1 MMRWPARREGK
12 EAPDHEV
19 PPGFVEAVEA
29 IYDAAPA
36 PERWPVALQAIADA
50 FGDVG
55 AHLIYQREDGA
66 YGTICSPG
74 LEAAQRDYEAG
85 EWWRHD
91 VRFSRSLEG
100 GAISRS
106 DTISDR
112 DIATSE
118 EMKDLP
124 FYTQFLRSHGLGW
137 FGGVGISPDPR
148 VGVALAVQRAADK
161 GPWADEELETL
172 SRLGR
177 HVENALRLGIRLIN
191 AEASQHALADALT
204 RLGVGVF
211 LLAADGRVLF
221 ANPAGQVLA
230 GDGLL
235 VSAGRLTARAEAP
248 REMLRARIADA
259 AFGHAALVDAPRPVV
274 VQDHQRDGFLAV
286 HVIPVRVADRGA
298 VETLL
303 AEVVAIAVVTSSQ
316 ADAPAD
322 PALVRDL
329 LGLTLAE
336 ARLTALVGVGLAP
349 REASERLGITE
360 ETART
365 TLKRVFQKTGVT
377 RQSELSALLARMAVR

>member
-1 MMRWPARREGK
+1 MSWAEKQKVPDTRDRE
-12 EAPDHEV
+12 PCS
-19 PPGFVEAVEA
+19 GFVAAVEA

-36 PERWPVALQAIADA
+36 PERWPAALQVIADS

-74 LEAAQRDYEAG
+74 LEAAQRDYDAG
-85 EWWRHD
+85 EWWCHD
-91 VRFSRSLEG
+91 VRFSRSLEC
-100 GAISRS
+100 GAIARS

-112 DIATSE
+112 DIATPE
-118 EMKDLP
+118 EMKVLP
-124 FYTQFLRSHGLGW
+124 FYAQFLRSHGLGW

-148 VGVALAVQRAADK
+148 VGVALAVQRATDK
-161 GPWADEELETL
+161 EPWSDAELETL

-211 LLAADGRVLF
+211 LLAGDGRVLF
-221 ANPAGQVLA
+221 ANPAGQMLA

-235 VSAGRLTARAEAP
+235 VSQGRLTARGEEP
-248 REMLRARIADA
+248 REALRARITEA
-259 AFGHAALVDAPRPVV
+259 AFGDAILLNAPRPVI
-274 VQDHQRDGFLAV
+274 VQDRQRDGFLAV
-286 HVIPVRVADRGA
+286 HVIPVRAAERGA
-298 VETLL
+298 VEALL
-303 AEVVAIAVVTSSQ
+303 ADVVAIAVVTSSQ
-316 ADAPAD
+316 VDGPAD

-349 REASERLGITE
+349 REAGERLGITE
-360 ETART
+360 GTART

>member
-1 MMRWPARREGK
+1 MRWPAKQEGRDAL
-12 EAPDHEV
+12 EQRTPA
-19 PPGFVEAVEA
+19 GFVAAVEA
-29 IYDAAPA
+29 IYEAAPA
-36 PERWPVALQAIADA
+36 PERWPAALQAIADA

-74 LEAAQRDYEAG
+74 LDAAQRDYEAG
-85 EWWRHD
+85 QWWRHD
-91 VRFSRSLEG
+91 VRFLRSLEC

-106 DTISDR
+106 DTVSDR
-112 DIATSE
+112 DIATLE
-118 EMKDLP
+118 EMKSLP
-124 FYTQFLRSHGLGW
+124 FYAQFLRSHGLGW

-148 VGVALAVQRAADK
+148 VGVALSVQRAMEK
-161 GPWADEELETL
+161 GPLSEAELDLL

-191 AEASQHALADALT
+191 AEASQQALADALT

-211 LLAADGRVLF
+211 LLAGDGRVLF

-235 VSAGRLTARAEAP
+235 VSGGRLTARAEAP

-259 AFGHAALVDAPRPVV
+259 ALGDAALLAAPRPVV
-274 VQDHQRDGFLAV
+274 VQDRQRDGFLAV
-286 HVIPVRVADRGA
+286 HVIPVRMADRGA
-298 VETLL
+298 VEALL
-303 AEVVAIAVVTSSQ
+303 ADVVAIAVVTSSQ
-316 ADAPAD
+316 VDGPAD

-336 ARLTALVGVGLAP
+336 ARVTALVGMGLAP
-349 REASERLGITE
+349 REAGERLGITE

-365 TLKRVFQKTGVT
+365 TLKRVFQKTGLT

>member
-1 MMRWPARREGK
+1 MRWPAKQEGRDAL
-12 EAPDHEV
+12 EQRTPA
-19 PPGFVEAVEA
+19 GFVAAVEA
-29 IYDAAPA
+29 IYEAAPA
-36 PERWPVALQAIADA
+36 PERWPAALQAIADA

-74 LEAAQRDYEAG
+74 LDAAQRDYEAG
-85 EWWRHD
+85 QWWRHD
-91 VRFSRSLEG
+91 VRFSRSLEC

-106 DTISDR
+106 DTVSDR
-112 DIATSE
+112 DIATLE
-118 EMKDLP
+118 EMKSLP
-124 FYTQFLRSHGLGW
+124 FYAQFLRSHGLGW

-148 VGVALAVQRAADK
+148 VGVALSVQRAMEK
-161 GPWADEELETL
+161 GPLSEAELDLL

-191 AEASQHALADALT
+191 AEASQQALADALT

-211 LLAADGRVLF
+211 LLAGDGRVLF

-235 VSAGRLTARAEAP
+235 VSGGRLTARAEAP

-259 AFGHAALVDAPRPVV
+259 AFGDAALLAAPRPVV
-274 VQDHQRDGFLAV
+274 VQDRQRDGFLAV
-286 HVIPVRVADRGA
+286 HVIPVRMADRGA
-298 VETLL
+298 VEALL
-303 AEVVAIAVVTSSQ
+303 ADVVAIAVVTSSQ
-316 ADAPAD
+316 VDGPAD

-336 ARLTALVGVGLAP
+336 ARVTALVGMGLAP
-349 REASERLGITE
+349 REAGERLGITE

-365 TLKRVFQKTGVT
+365 TLKRVFQKTGLT

>member
-1 MMRWPARREGK
+1 MRWAEK
-12 EAPDHEV
+12 QKVPDTRDREV
-19 PPGFVEAVEA
+19 PAGFVAAVEA

-36 PERWPVALQAIADA
+36 PERWPMALQAIADA

-74 LEAAQRDYEAG
+74 LEEAQRDYDAG

-91 VRFSRSLEG
+91 VRFSRSLEC
-100 GAISRS
+100 GAISRY
-106 DTISDR
+106 DTVSDR
-112 DIATSE
+112 DIATAE
-118 EMKDLP
+118 EMKSLP
-124 FYTQFLRSHGLGW
+124 FYAQFLRSHGLGW

-148 VGVALAVQRAADK
+148 VGVALAVQRATEK
-161 GPWADEELETL
+161 EPWSDAELETL

-211 LLAADGRVLF
+211 LLAGDGRVLF
-221 ANPAGQVLA
+221 ANPVGQMLA

-235 VSAGRLTARAEAP
+235 VSGGRLSARTEGP
-248 REMLRARIADA
+248 REALRARITEA
-259 AFGHAALVDAPRPVV
+259 AFGDAMLLNAPRPVI
-274 VQDHQRDGFLAV
+274 VQDRQRDGFLAV
-286 HVIPVRVADRGA
+286 HVIPVRAPERGV
-298 VETLL
+298 VEALL
-303 AEVVAIAVVTSSQ
+303 ADVVAIAVVTSSQ
-316 ADAPAD
+316 VGGPAD

-349 REASERLGITE
+349 REAGERLGITE

>member
-1 MMRWPARREGK
+1 MMRWPAKQEGSEAFDH
-12 EAPDHEV
+12 EAPN
-19 PPGFVEAVEA
+19 GFVAAVEA

-36 PERWPVALQAIADA
+36 PERWPAALQAIADT

-91 VRFSRSLEG
+91 VRFARSLEC

-106 DTISDR
+106 DTVSDR
-112 DIATSE
+112 DIATPE
-118 EMKDLP
+118 EMKSLP
-124 FYTQFLRSHGLGW
+124 FYAQFLHSHGLGW

-148 VGVALAVQRAADK
+148 VGVALSVQRATEK
-161 GPWADEELETL
+161 GPLSEAELGIL

-191 AEASQHALADALT
+191 AEASQHALADALN

-211 LLAADGRVLF
+211 LLAGDGRVLF
-221 ANPAGQVLA
+221 ANPAGQMLA

-235 VSAGRLTARAEAP
+235 VSGGRLTARAEEP
-248 REMLRARIADA
+248 REALRGRIADA
-259 AFGHAALVDAPRPVV
+259 AFGDAALLDAPRPVI
-274 VQDHQRDGFLAV
+274 VQDRQRDGFLAV

-298 VETLL
+298 VEALL
-303 AEVVAIAVVTSSQ
+303 TDVAAIAVVTSSQ
-316 ADAPAD
+316 ADGPAD

-349 REASERLGITE
+349 REASARLGITE

>member
-1 MMRWPARREGK
+1 MRWPAGQESRD
-12 EAPDHEV
+12 AFDHGL
-19 PPGFVEAVEA
+19 PTGFVAAVEA
-29 IYDAAPA
+29 IYEAAPA
-36 PERWPVALQAIADA
+36 PERWPVALQAIADT

-91 VRFSRSLEG
+91 VRFSRSIEC
-100 GAISRS
+100 GAIARS
-106 DTISDR
+106 DTVSDR
-112 DIATSE
+112 DIATPE
-118 EMKDLP
+118 EMKSLP
-124 FYTQFLRSHGLGW
+124 FYAEFLRSHGLGW

-148 VGVALAVQRAADK
+148 VGVALAVQRATEKEPLSEA
-161 GPWADEELETL
+161 ELETL

-191 AEASQHALADALT
+191 AEASQHALADALN

-211 LLAADGRVLF
+211 LLAGDGRVLF

-235 VSAGRLTARAEAP
+235 VSAGRLTARMEAP
-248 REMLRARIADA
+248 RAMLRTRIADA
-259 AFGHAALVDAPRPVV
+259 ALGDAARLDTPRPVI
-274 VQDHQRDGFLAV
+274 VQDRQREGFLAV
-286 HVIPVRVADRGA
+286 HVIPVRLGERGA
-298 VETLL
+298 VEALL
-303 AEVVAIAVVTSSQ
+303 ADVVAIAVVTSSQ
-316 ADAPAD
+316 ADGPAD

-349 REASERLGITE
+349 REAGARLGITE

>member
-1 MMRWPARREGK
+1 MRWPAGQESGD
-12 EAPDHEV
+12 AFDHGL
-19 PPGFVEAVEA
+19 PTGFVAAVEA
-29 IYDAAPA
+29 IYEAAPA
-36 PERWPVALQAIADA
+36 PERWPVALQAIADT

-91 VRFSRSLEG
+91 VRFSRSIEC
-100 GAISRS
+100 GAIARS
-106 DTISDR
+106 DTVSDR
-112 DIATSE
+112 DIATPE
-118 EMKDLP
+118 EMKSLP
-124 FYTQFLRSHGLGW
+124 FYAEFLRSHGLGW

-148 VGVALAVQRAADK
+148 VGVALAVQRATEKEPLSEA
-161 GPWADEELETL
+161 ELETL

-191 AEASQHALADALT
+191 AEASQHALADALN

-211 LLAADGRVLF
+211 LLAGDGRVLF

-235 VSAGRLTARAEAP
+235 VSAGRLTARMEAP
-248 REMLRARIADA
+248 RAMLRTRIADA
-259 AFGHAALVDAPRPVV
+259 ALGDAARLDTPRPVI
-274 VQDHQRDGFLAV
+274 VQDRQREGFLAV
-286 HVIPVRVADRGA
+286 HVIPVRLGERGA
-298 VETLL
+298 VEALL
-303 AEVVAIAVVTSSQ
+303 ADVVAIAVVTSSQ
-316 ADAPAD
+316 ADGPAD

-349 REASERLGITE
+349 REAGARLGITE

>member
-1 MMRWPARREGK
+1 MSWAEKQKVPDTRDRE
-12 EAPDHEV
+12 PSS
-19 PPGFVEAVEA
+19 GFVAAVEA

-36 PERWPVALQAIADA
+36 PERWPAALQVIADS

-74 LEAAQRDYEAG
+74 LEAAQRDYDAG

-91 VRFSRSLEG
+91 VRFSRSLEC
-100 GAISRS
+100 GAIARS

-112 DIATSE
+112 DIATPE
-118 EMKDLP
+118 EMKVLP
-124 FYTQFLRSHGLGW
+124 FYAQFLRSHGLGW

-148 VGVALAVQRAADK
+148 VGVALAVQRATDK
-161 GPWADEELETL
+161 EPWSDAELETL

-177 HVENALRLGIRLIN
+177 HVENALRIGIRLIN

-211 LLAADGRVLF
+211 LLAGDGRVLF
-221 ANPAGQVLA
+221 ANPAGQMLA

-235 VSAGRLTARAEAP
+235 VSQGRLTARGEEP
-248 REMLRARIADA
+248 REALRARITEA
-259 AFGHAALVDAPRPVV
+259 AFGDAILLNAPRPVI
-274 VQDHQRDGFLAV
+274 VQDRQRDGFLAV
-286 HVIPVRVADRGA
+286 HVIPVRAAERGA
-298 VETLL
+298 VEALL
-303 AEVVAIAVVTSSQ
+303 ADVVAIAVVTSSQ
-316 ADAPAD
+316 VDGPAD

-349 REASERLGITE
+349 REAGERLGITE

>member
-1 MMRWPARREGK
+1 MRRAEKQKVPDTRDRELPA
-12 EAPDHEV
+12 
-19 PPGFVEAVEA
+19 GFVAAVEA
-29 IYDAAPA
+29 IYDAAPT
-36 PERWPVALQAIADA
+36 PERWPDALQTIADA

-74 LEAAQRDYEAG
+74 LEAAQRDYDAG

-91 VRFSRSLEG
+91 VRFSRSLEC
-100 GAISRS
+100 GAVARS

-112 DIATSE
+112 DIATPE
-118 EMKDLP
+118 EMKTLP
-124 FYTQFLRSHGLGW
+124 FYAQFLRSHGLGW

-148 VGVALAVQRAADK
+148 VGVALAVQRATEK
-161 GPWADEELETL
+161 GPWSDAELETL

-211 LLAADGRVLF
+211 LLAGDGRVLF
-221 ANPAGQVLA
+221 ANPAGQVLT

-248 REMLRARIADA
+248 REALRARITEV
-259 AFGHAALVDAPRPVV
+259 ALGDVALLDAPRPII
-274 VQDHQRDGFLAV
+274 VQDLQRDGFLAV
-286 HVIPVRVADRGA
+286 HVIPVRAAERGA
-298 VETLL
+298 VEALL
-303 AEVVAIAVVTSSQ
+303 ADVVAIAVVTSSQ
-316 ADAPAD
+316 VDGPAD

>member
-1 MMRWPARREGK
+1 MRWAEK
-12 EAPDHEV
+12 QKVPDTRDREV
-19 PPGFVEAVEA
+19 PAGFVAAVEA

-36 PERWPVALQAIADA
+36 PERWPMALQAIADA

-74 LEAAQRDYEAG
+74 LEAAQRDYDAG

-91 VRFSRSLEG
+91 VRFSRALEC
-100 GAISRS
+100 GAISRF
-106 DTISDR
+106 DTVSDR
-112 DIATSE
+112 DIATPE
-118 EMKDLP
+118 EMKSLP
-124 FYTQFLRSHGLGW
+124 FYAQFLRSHGLGW

-148 VGVALAVQRAADK
+148 VGVALAVQRATEK
-161 GPWADEELETL
+161 EPWSDAELETL

-211 LLAADGRVLF
+211 LLAGDGRVLF
-221 ANPAGQVLA
+221 ANPVGQMLA

-235 VSAGRLTARAEAP
+235 VSGGRLSARTEGP
-248 REMLRARIADA
+248 REALRARITEA
-259 AFGHAALVDAPRPVV
+259 AFGDAMLLNAPRPVI
-274 VQDHQRDGFLAV
+274 VQDRQRDGFLAV
-286 HVIPVRVADRGA
+286 HVIPVRAPERGV
-298 VETLL
+298 VEALL
-303 AEVVAIAVVTSSQ
+303 ADVVAIAVVTSSQ
-316 ADAPAD
+316 VGGPAD

-349 REASERLGITE
+349 REAGERLGITE

>member
-1 MMRWPARREGK
+1 MRWAEK
-12 EAPDHEV
+12 QKVPDTRDREV
-19 PPGFVEAVEA
+19 PAGFVEAVEA
-29 IYDAAPA
+29 IYGAAPT
-36 PERWPVALQAIADA
+36 PEQWPVALQAIADL

-55 AHLIYQREDGA
+55 AHLIYQREDEA

-74 LEAAQRDYEAG
+74 LEAAGRDYEAG

-91 VRFSRSLEG
+91 VRFSRSLEC
-100 GAISRS
+100 GALARS

-112 DIATSE
+112 DIATPE
-118 EMKDLP
+118 EMKRLP

-137 FGGVGISPDPR
+137 FGAVGISPDPR
-148 VGVALAVQRAADK
+148 VGVALAVQRAADR
-161 GPWADEELETL
+161 GPWSEAELETL
-172 SRLGR
+172 GRLGR

-191 AEASQHALADALT
+191 AEVSQHALADALT

-211 LLAADGRVLF
+211 LLSSDGRVLF

-235 VSAGRLTARAEAP
+235 VSGGRLTAHAEGPRETLRSRIAEA
-248 REMLRARIADA
+248 
-259 AFGHAALVDAPRPVV
+259 ALGEGLLLDAPRPVI
-274 VQDHQRDGFLAV
+274 VQDRQRDGFLAV
-286 HVIPVRVADRGA
+286 HVIPVRAAEGGV
-298 VETLL
+298 VEALL
-303 AEVVAIAVVTSSQ
+303 ADVAAIAVVTSSQ

-329 LGLTLAE
+329 FGLTLAE

-349 REASERLGITE
+349 REAGERLGITE

>member
-1 MMRWPARREGK
+1 MRWPERQEGRD
-12 EAPDHEV
+12 AFDHET
-19 PPGFVEAVEA
+19 PAGFVAAVEA

-36 PERWPVALQAIADA
+36 PERWPAALQAIADS
-50 FGDVG
+50 FGDIG
-55 AHLIYQREDGA
+55 AHMIYQRDDGT
-66 YGTICSPG
+66 YGSICSPG
-74 LEAAQRDYEAG
+74 LEAALRDYETG

-91 VRFSRSLEG
+91 VRFSRSLEC
-100 GAISRS
+100 GAIARS

-112 DIATSE
+112 DIATPE
-118 EMKDLP
+118 ERKRLP

-148 VGVALAVQRAADK
+148 VGVALAVQRAAER
-161 GPWADEELETL
+161 GPLSEAELETL
-172 SRLGR
+172 GRLGR

-211 LLAADGRVLF
+211 LLAGDGRVLF
-221 ANPAGQVLA
+221 SNPAGQALT

-235 VSAGRLTARAEAP
+235 VSGGRLTARAEAP
-248 REMLRARIADA
+248 RDMLRARIADA
-259 AFGHAALVDAPRPVV
+259 AFGDTALLDAPRPVV

-286 HVIPVRVADRGA
+286 HVIPVRGADRGA
-298 VETLL
+298 VEALL
-303 AEVVAIAVVTSSQ
+303 ADVAAIAVVMSSQ
-316 ADAPAD
+316 VNGPAD

-349 REASERLGITE
+349 REASQRLGITE

>member
-1 MMRWPARREGK
+1 MRWAEK
-12 EAPDHEV
+12 QKVPDTRDRGV
-19 PPGFVEAVEA
+19 TAGFVEAVEA
-29 IYDAAPA
+29 IYDAAPS
-36 PERWPVALQAIADA
+36 PERWPAALQAIADA

-55 AHLIYQREDGA
+55 AHLIYQRENGA

-74 LEAAQRDYEAG
+74 LEAAQRDYDAG

-91 VRFSRSLEG
+91 VRFSRSLEC
-100 GAISRS
+100 GAIARS

-112 DIATSE
+112 DIATPE
-118 EMKDLP
+118 EMKTLP
-124 FYTQFLRSHGLGW
+124 FYAQFLRSHGLGW
-137 FGGVGISPDPR
+137 FGGVGISPDPP
-148 VGVALAVQRAADK
+148 VGVALAVQRGADK
-161 GPWADEELETL
+161 GPWSDSELETL

-191 AEASQHALADALT
+191 AEVSQHALADALT

-211 LLAADGRVLF
+211 LLASDGRVLF
-221 ANPAGQVLA
+221 ANPAGQMLT

-235 VSAGRLTARAEAP
+235 ISGGRLTARTEER
-248 REMLRARIADA
+248 RETLRARIAEA
-259 AFGHAALVDAPRPVV
+259 AFGEAALLDAPRPVI
-274 VQDHQRDGFLAV
+274 VQDRQRDGFLAV
-286 HVIPVRVADRGA
+286 HVIPVRAAERGA
-298 VETLL
+298 VEALL
-303 AEVVAIAVVTSSQ
+303 ADVVAIAVVTSSQ
-316 ADAPAD
+316 ADGPAD

-365 TLKRVFQKTGVT
+365 TLKRVFQKIGVT
-377 RQSELSALLARMAVR
+377 RQSELSALLARMAIR

>member
-1 MMRWPARREGK
+1 MRWAEK
-12 EAPDHEV
+12 QKVPDTRDREV
-19 PPGFVEAVEA
+19 PAGFVEAVEA
-29 IYDAAPA
+29 IYDAAPT
-36 PERWPVALQAIADA
+36 PERWPAALQAIADL

-74 LEAAQRDYEAG
+74 LEAAGRDYDAG

-91 VRFSRSLEG
+91 VRFSRSLEC
-100 GAISRS
+100 GALARS

-112 DIATSE
+112 DIATPE
-118 EMKDLP
+118 EMKRLP

-137 FGGVGISPDPR
+137 FGAVGISPDPR
-148 VGVALAVQRAADK
+148 VGVALAVQRSADR
-161 GPWADEELETL
+161 GAWSEAELETL
-172 SRLGR
+172 GRLGR

-211 LLAADGRVLF
+211 LLASDARVLF
-221 ANPAGQVLA
+221 ANPAGQSLA

-235 VSAGRLTARAEAP
+235 VSGGRLTARAEGP
-248 REMLRARIADA
+248 RETLRSRIAE
-259 AFGHAALVDAPRPVV
+259 AALGEGLLLDAPRPVI

-286 HVIPVRVADRGA
+286 HVIPVRAAEGRV
-298 VETLL
+298 VESLL
-303 AEVVAIAVVTSSQ
+303 ADVAAIAVVTSSQ
-316 ADAPAD
+316 AEAPAD

-349 REASERLGITE
+349 REAGERLGITE